1 MQVHEQARTSAHIV
15 VETTSPER
23 QKRRKARLMSIL
35 TEGLPTLPSYV
46 FDLNTLLSSA
56 SVDLK
61 KVGKVIRNDPSLSAQ
76 VLRLC
81 NSALFSLRRRVLSIE
96 EAAILMGSERLR
108 TLVLTC
114 SIMEFTGKQLPR
126 GEVQTYW
133 AHSFMSGMLSE
144 RIARWMEYSEREQ
157 AYLGGLLHDIGALP
171 LLVVAREEQALKGE
185 TQSGPWG
192 GSLEA
197 EKDYFGMNHCE
208 VGRWIGQAWNFFPS
222 FIDVFEHHHHPQ
234 RSSRDPHLVGIIAA
248 ADHFCECH
256 SLDAAKEGE
265 PMELEAT
272 DPSFEDEFLKLCFP
286 RLDAKERSELT
297 EMLET
302 EYLHLLPVMEFSNM
316 AEQPVVQRK
325 G

>member
-1 MQVHEQARTSAHIV
+1 MQVHEQTRTSAHIV
-15 VETTSPER
+15 VETTSPDR

-46 FDLNTLLSSA
+46 FELNTLLSHS

-61 KVGKVIRNDPSLSAQ
+61 KVGKIIRNDPSLSAQ

-126 GEVQTYW
+126 GEVQTIW
-133 AHSFMSGMLSE
+133 SHSFMSGMLSE
-144 RIARWMEYSEREQ
+144 RIARWMEYTEREQ

-171 LLVVAREEQALKGE
+171 LLIVAKDEGVLKGE
-185 TQSGPWG
+185 TRSGPWD

-197 EKDYFGMNHCE
+197 EKAFFGMNHCE

-222 FIDVFEHHHHPQ
+222 FIDVFEHHHDPQ
-234 RSSRDPHLVGIIAA
+234 RSTRDPHLVGIIAA
-248 ADHFCECH
+248 ADHFCECQ
-256 SLDAAKEGE
+256 SLNPIKEGE
-265 PMELEAT
+265 PVELAET
-272 DPSFEDEFLKLCFP
+272 DPSFEEEFLALCFP
-286 RLDAKERSELT
+286 RLDAQDRSELT

-302 EYLHLLPVMEFSNM
+302 EYLHLLPVIEFNSM
-316 AEQPVVQRK
+316 AEQPLVERK
-325 G
+325 V